1 MPLFFIFTNKLP
13 LSEQG
18 TPRIGNLS
26 AAASRTTDPHPCTD
40 GIFRKVVLKNYLK
53 QQNERCAAISKIAK
67 SAPPFV
73 CKGLCSFLLVLTF
86 SYKKGKG
93 F

>member
-1 MPLFFIFTNKLP
+1 MPRFFIDTRIVA

-18 TPRIGNLS
+18 TPRNS
-26 AAASRTTDPHPCTD
+26 AARRQPRRANSPPLHGREE
-40 GIFRKVVLKNYLK
+40 RKKVLKNYLK
-53 QQNERCAAISKIAK
+53 KLQKRCAAISKIAK

-73 CKGLCSFLLVLTF
+73 CKGAYIFLLVLTF
-86 SYKKGKG
+86 SIKKEKG